1 MEKQKMSVITEY
13 GSIFEYNFNPDS
25 ELLFG
30 NQDSAGH
37 DTHDGAGK
45 GHERGDHTNYGL
57 FVRKREHMESMK
69 SLPSSDATLEEIL
82 NAHTSSVC

>member
-1 MEKQKMSVITEY
+1 MSVITDDGSVLEY
-13 GSIFEYNFNPDS
+13 DLNPNS

-45 GHERGDHTNYGL
+45 GHERGDHTDHML
-57 FVRKREHMESMK
+57 FVKKKEHIESMN
-69 SLPSSDATLEEIL
+69 SFPLSDATLEEIL
-82 NAHTSSVC
+82 IAHT